1 MSENCSIISAPLLAA
16 FIEKYG
22 VEEGVRRY
30 QRGEEIEPTKT
41 EKLTT
46 PGMDIGQVICDIED
60 TTGKLVVEIEFP
72 HHQLQTGTTP
82 YRIILREV

>member
-41 EKLTT
+41 E
-46 PGMDIGQVICDIED
+46 
-60 TTGKLVVEIEFP
+60 VVRQDCLP
-72 HHQLQTGTTP
+72 QD
-82 YRIILREV
+82 R